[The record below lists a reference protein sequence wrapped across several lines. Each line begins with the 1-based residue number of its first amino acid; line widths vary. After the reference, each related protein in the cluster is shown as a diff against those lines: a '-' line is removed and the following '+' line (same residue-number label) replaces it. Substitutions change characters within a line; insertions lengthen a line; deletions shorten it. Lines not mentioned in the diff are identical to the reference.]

1 MSPRLGEHPLSFHH
15 KLNFLKS
22 FPLFIFSGDSC
33 PFARKSQKK
42 SGGGG
47 GGGGNLFDRQTLNC
61 GQQYEII
68 NGGFKKERESHE

>member
-1 MSPRLGEHPLSFHH
+1 LLENH
-15 KLNFLKS
+15 K
-22 FPLFIFSGDSC
+22 
-33 PFARKSQKK
+33 KK
-42 SGGGG
+42 SGG